1 MSCPD
6 VLLLT
11 VSQLAHACAAT
22 EAKTM
27 DLEANLENSF
37 SVGIVL
43 QLLNVSHE
51 ATHPAGTS
59 YAIIPYMR

>member
-1 MSCPD
+1 
-6 VLLLT
+6 
-11 VSQLAHACAAT
+11 
-22 EAKTM
+22 M